1 MRVALPHD
9 LGRDEVRHRLST
21 RSHEIADYLPG
32 GIADVETDWVSE
44 DRMALLVS
52 AMGQNITGHIDIE
65 DRQVIFE
72 ITLPRMLSFIEPVIE
87 KAIRKDGP
95 KMLEA
100 PK

>member
-1 MRVALPHD
+1 
-9 LGRDEVRHRLST
+9 
-21 RSHEIADYLPG
+21 
-32 GIADVETDWVSE
+32 
-44 DRMALLVS
+44 
-52 AMGQNITGHIDIE
+52 MGQSITGHIDVE

-72 ITLPRMLSFIEPVIE
+72 ITLPGMLSFIEPVIE